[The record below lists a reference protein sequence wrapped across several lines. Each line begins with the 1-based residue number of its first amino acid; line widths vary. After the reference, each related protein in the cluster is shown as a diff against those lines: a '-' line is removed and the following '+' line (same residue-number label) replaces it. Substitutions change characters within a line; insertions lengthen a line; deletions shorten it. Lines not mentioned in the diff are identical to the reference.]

1 MKRTFWLAAGFGL
14 GVYAGE
20 RMRRTVVKLT
30 PETLGDRVRELMADA
45 VDAGRS
51 EMHARERSLRE
62 TFAAPDRSARRPV
75 RRPAGDPPG
84 AVRARPPLRVAGGSR
99 RPGQ

>member
-30 PETLGDRVRELMADA
+30 PETFGDRVRELVADA

-62 TFAAPDRSARRPV
+62 TFAAPERAG
-75 RRPAGDPPG
+75 RRPALRPVSASPG
-84 AVRARPPLRVAGGSR
+84 GSGARPVLRAAGGSAR
-99 RPGQ
+99 AGR

>member
-20 RMRRTVVKLT
+20 RVRRTVVKLT
-30 PETLGDRVRELMADA
+30 PETFGDRVRGLMADA

-62 TFAAPDRSARRPV
+62 TFAAPDRPGRRPV
-75 RRPAGDPPG
+75 SRPASGPPSG
-84 AVRARPPLRVAGGSR
+84 SGVRPTLRAAGGSA
-99 RPGQ
+99 RPGR

>member
-1 MKRTFWLAAGFGL
+1 MKRTIWLAAGFGL

-30 PETLGDRVRELMADA
+30 PETFGDRVRELMSDA
-45 VDAGRS
+45 VEAGRS

-62 TFAAPDRSARRPV
+62 TFAAPDRTARRPV
-75 RRPAGDPPG
+75 RRAETVPPSRSG
-84 AVRARPPLRVAGGSR
+84 ARPALRAAGGSA
-99 RPGQ
+99 RPGR